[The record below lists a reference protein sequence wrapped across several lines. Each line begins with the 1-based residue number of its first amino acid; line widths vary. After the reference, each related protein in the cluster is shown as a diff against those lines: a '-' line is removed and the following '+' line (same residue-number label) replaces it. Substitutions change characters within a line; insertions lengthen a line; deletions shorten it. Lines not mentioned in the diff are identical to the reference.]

1 MRARGS
7 EAEMERTPWSKKVG
21 SKDALSLSPWKTLTL
36 RARVAKMSKLL
47 SLLGDILPFHINQ
60 TFCYSF
66 LLCSNVNILEITW
79 YPIIYRTTSKNTSVS
94 SVLKFSNFLLTIIH
108 PRFFVWLF
116 VFVFLFVCFWPALFN
131 STQFS
136 TLTLSL
142 IPLSL
147 HFHASFYFSSF
158 SLSFSCLICS
168 IIIHKPLSLNFPS
181 TDTGFWL

>member
-7 EAEMERTPWSKKVG
+7 EAEMERTAWSKKVG

-36 RARVAKMSKLL
+36 RARVAKMFKLL

-108 PRFFVWLF
+108 PRFFRLIVCF
-116 VFVFLFVCFWPALFN
+116 CVFVCLFLACTVQFNSVFYLNIESYSSLSAFPCFILFQFILSFLF
-131 STQFS
+131 
-136 TLTLSL
+136 LSYL
-142 IPLSL
+142 
-147 HFHASFYFSSF
+147 
-158 SLSFSCLICS
+158 
-168 IIIHKPLSLNFPS
+168 
-181 TDTGFWL
+181 